1 MWGGQTVEGKSR
13 GREAN
18 VGAVVRIQST
28 DVSGLDLAGHS
39 AVGEKWSY
47 TGCILKLKMTDTLLD
62 ETKCVSE

>member
-1 MWGGQTVEGKSR
+1 MWGGQSVAGKSR
-13 GREAN
+13 SREAN

-28 DVSGLDLAGHS
+28 DVSGLDLAGHC

-47 TGCILKLKMTDTLLD
+47 TGCIWKLEMTDMLMD

>member
-1 MWGGQTVEGKSR
+1 MWGGQTVVGKSR
-13 GREAN
+13 SREPN

-28 DVSGLDLAGHS
+28 DGSGLALAGHC

-47 TGCILKLKMTDTLLD
+47 TGCILKLEMTDMLMD